1 MGRQTLIISGGSGLL
16 GSNLGCYLKESFNI
30 VLLLNKRIIHIDGC
44 QTYVLDRVDEAS
56 ISSVCKKFKPSYF
69 INSIGLT
76 SVEECESNPEIAEL
90 IHVNLTEIISKVCFI
105 NGIKLVHISTDHLF
119 DGDESFY
126 DECSNVKPLNQ
137 YALTKFQGDLTAINS
152 CQDALV
158 IRTNFFGWGT
168 GYRKSFSDFIVESL
182 EAGKTIALFEDVFF
196 TPVSIMT
203 LSDAITKLLKNNAQ
217 GIFNISSNERI
228 SKYQFG
234 LMIAEEF
241 NLDVNLI
248 KACSIKDR
256 KNLVKRPLDMSLS
269 NTKFTKSFGELDPL
283 RKQVS
288 DLNSSR
294 FIGANFNVHNGFIPY
309 GKHYLDEK
317 DIEVV
322 SLSLRGDFLTQGP
335 LVSKFEQSFT
345 NVVGAK
351 YSISVSN
358 GTAALHLACVALG
371 LSSGDW
377 VITTPL
383 SFVATANA
391 ILYAG
396 ATPVFADIDPNTLNI
411 SVESVREKL
420 RDNRTVKAIIVVNF
434 AGAPGPMQE
443 LRELAD
449 EYGVKI
455 IEDASHALGA
465 SYAND
470 EKVGSGAFAEAATF
484 SLHPVKGVTAGEGGV
499 VTTND
504 RSIYH
509 RLLKLR
515 SHGITKGNFAFLG
528 ISHPSGDLVDQE
540 SAIENGELRPWYYEM
555 QELGFN
561 YRLTDFQSALATSQ
575 LGKLNRYLAKKR
587 QLVSL
592 YDEAFRDIEN
602 INATQLALRSF
613 SAHHI
618 YVTEVDFDAIGTT
631 RHRFMKAMMAAGVGT
646 QVHYIPIVS
655 QPFYRQKGFRLDD
668 YPNTKAFYAKAL
680 TLPLYFQITPWQ
692 QEQVIDVVK
701 GLVHVPA

>member
-1 MGRQTLIISGGSGLL
+1 MLETIIISGGSGLL
-16 GSNLGCYLKESFNI
+16 ATNLACRFQNDFNV
-30 VLLLNKRIIHIDGC
+30 VLLLHDRVIHLDGC
-44 QTYVLDRVDEAS
+44 RTEIVRDFEQSTLLQILDRYS
-56 ISSVCKKFKPSYF
+56 PKLW
-69 INSIGLT
+69 INAAGLT
-76 SVEECESNPEIAEL
+76 SVEHCEKHPVTAHE
-90 IHVNLTEIISKVCFI
+90 VNVDLAAISAKCCF
-105 NGIKLVHISTDHLF
+105 KADVFFVQISSDHLF
-119 DGDESFY
+119 DGTHSFTDETA
-126 DECSNVKPLNQ
+126 EHAPLNV
-137 YALTKFQGDLTAINS
+137 YAETKAAAEREVLENHPQ
-152 CQDALV
+152 ALV
-158 IRTNFFGWGT
+158 LRTSFFGWGT
-168 GYRKSFSDFIVESL
+168 SYRHSFSDWIIDALRESR
-182 EAGKTIALFEDVFF
+182 KISLFEDVWI
-196 TPVSIMT
+196 TPVST
-203 LSDAITKLLKNNAQ
+203 HVLADCLLQLYEKKAQ
-217 GIFNISSNERI
+217 GIFNVASSERVSKFDFGILLADVFALDSSCLEPGSISD
-228 SKYQFG
+228 KP
-234 LMIAEEF
+234 
-241 NLDVNLI
+241 D
-248 KACSIKDR
+248 
-256 KNLVKRPLDMSLS
+256 LVHRPHDMSLS
-269 NTKFTKSFGELDPL
+269 NTKLLGMLGEMPTL
-283 RKQVS
+283 QS
-288 DLNSSR
+288 QFEDLKNDENLSPKYLV
-294 FIGANFNVHNGFIPY
+294 GNGVIPY
-309 GKHYLDEK
+309 GKHFIDDADVLA
-317 DIEVV
+317 VTSV
-322 SLSLRGDFLTQGP
+322 LRSNFLTQGP
-335 LVSKFEQSFT
+335 CVNEFERQIS
-345 NVVGAK
+345 NVVGCEFAVA
-351 YSISVSN
+351 VSN

-371 LSSGDW
+371 LSSGDG

-396 ATPVFADIDPNTLNI
+396 AIPVFADIDPHTLNI

-420 RDNRTVKAIIVVNF
+420 RDNPKVKAIIVVHF

-465 SYAND
+465 SYANG

-504 RSIYH
+504 EFTYH

-587 QLVSL
+587 QLVGL

-618 YVTEVDFDAIGTT
+618 YVTEVNFDAIGTT
-631 RHRFMKAMMAAGVGT
+631 RHRFMKEMMASGVGT

-668 YPNTKAFYAKAL
+668 YPNTKAFYDKAL

-701 GLVHVPA
+701 GLVHVPT